1 MTEITSLRPQNC
13 EEISDI
19 HIVPVAQAKKGW
31 TDKKKDSSQHGAV
44 YASAGLLVVTKRVP
58 SDAYYKAK
66 RSETGGK
73 VSISNERYRSNTE
86 SQMVSRGVHL
96 RIIPCPA
103 GIQLT
108 ALLLITFTSYL
119 PFLPSV
125 LHDFIKKR
133 KDMVHNHTHTSVIR
147 NCQLVGKL
155 THTF

>member
-31 TDKKKDSSQHGAV
+31 TDKKKDSSQYSATF
-44 YASAGLLVVTKRVP
+44 ASAGLLVVTKRVP

-103 GIQLT
+103 GIQVT
-108 ALLLITFTSYL
+108 FLLLIISYSFYSFYSSSTFCSFYSFHL
-119 PFLPSV
+119 V
-125 LHDFIKKR
+125 YVVRKR
-133 KDMVHNHTHTSVIR
+133 YDE
-147 NCQLVGKL
+147 
-155 THTF
+155 

>member
-1 MTEITSLRPQNC
+1 MTEITSLRPQDC

-31 TDKKKDSSQHGAV
+31 TDKKNSSQHGGIF
-44 YASAGLLVVTKRVP
+44 ASAGLLVVTKKVP
-58 SDAYYKAK
+58 SDAYYRAK

-103 GIQLT
+103 GIHSLSFIS
-108 ALLLITFTSYL
+108 LHLPIIPII
-119 PFLPSV
+119 PFLPSIPSIFLCTV
-125 LHDFIKKR
+125 KCRHD
-133 KDMVHNHTHTSVIR
+133 
-147 NCQLVGKL
+147 
-155 THTF
+155 

>member
-1 MTEITSLRPQNC
+1 MTEITSLRPQKC
-13 EEISDI
+13 EEISDL

-44 YASAGLLVVTKRVP
+44 FASAGLLVVTKRVP

-66 RSETGGK
+66 RSETGVK

-103 GIQLT
+103 GSPLT
-108 ALLLITFTSYL
+108 VHLLLHLLPIL
-119 PFLPSV
+119 PF
-125 LHDFIKKR
+125 I
-133 KDMVHNHTHTSVIR
+133 SVIPHVPFF
-147 NCQLVGKL
+147 LL
-155 THTF
+155 HTVNENS

>member
-31 TDKKKDSSQHGAV
+31 TDKKNSSQHGGV
-44 YASAGLLVVTKRVP
+44 FASAGLLVVTKRVP
-58 SDAYYKAK
+58 SDAYYRAK

-103 GIQLT
+103 GMQLT
-108 ALLLITFTSYL
+108 
-119 PFLPSV
+119 V
-125 LHDFIKKR
+125 LHLMISSSYHFFSSFCLSLQGQE
-133 KDMVHNHTHTSVIR
+133 MT
-147 NCQLVGKL
+147 
-155 THTF
+155 

>member
-19 HIVPVAQAKKGW
+19 HVVPIAQAKKGW
-31 TDKKKDSSQHGAV
+31 TDKKNLSQHGDV
-44 YASAGLLVVTKRVP
+44 FASAGLLVVTKRVP
-58 SDAYYKAK
+58 SDAYYRAK

-108 ALLLITFTSYL
+108 
-119 PFLPSV
+119 V
-125 LHDFIKKR
+125 LHLIISASCHSFYPYFLIIPIFPFIP
-133 KDMVHNHTHTSVIR
+133 
-147 NCQLVGKL
+147 LL
-155 THTF
+155 